1 MITLISMAVRLALTE
16 LRRNKM
22 RSLLTMLGV
31 IIGVGSVIAM
41 VSVGQGATSSVQAE
55 INSLGTNIILI
66 LPGSTTQGGV
76 RAGGGTAQTLTV
88 DDAKAIGQQAW
99 AVERLTYSIRNIS
112 QVIYG
117 NQNWS
122 TAIYGIT
129 PEYIIIRDWSLDVGS
144 FFTKR
149 DLETAANV
157 AVLGRTVVKNL
168 FFLGD
173 NPVGRIIRIKSS
185 PFRVIGVLSPKGQNS
200 FGSDQD
206 DLIRSRRLER
216 NES

>member
-88 DDAKAIGQQAW
+88 GDAKAIGQQAW
-99 AVERLTYSIRNIS
+99 AVERLTYSIRNI
-112 QVIYG
+112 
-117 NQNWS
+117 
-122 TAIYGIT
+122 
-129 PEYIIIRDWSLDVGS
+129 
-144 FFTKR
+144 
-149 DLETAANV
+149 
-157 AVLGRTVVKNL
+157 
-168 FFLGD
+168 
-173 NPVGRIIRIKSS
+173 
-185 PFRVIGVLSPKGQNS
+185 
-200 FGSDQD
+200 
-206 DLIRSRRLER
+206 RR
-216 NES
+216 